1 VKIVLDEVRRLT
13 GPNLLWDKPGAILD
27 VLFEGVDA
35 SVMAE
40 VWQKWSNRCLFEMEW
55 SDQQATHRVHAH
67 GANFAISA
75 PLDLLYVAC
84 DVAEIAWG
92 CCEAECQKTELP
104 NWQEQVASLKL
115 DCKQQSKPDLLAL
128 IDQAERNQI
137 LCLVD
142 DDEISLG
149 AGAAAKVWP
158 IDKLP
163 SIKNIQWADYSSIP
177 TAFITGTNGKSTCV
191 RLAAEIA
198 KFADVRAGVTSTD
211 FIKVGD
217 RIIEHGDYSGPGGA
231 RMLLRDSKAE
241 LAFLEVA
248 RGGLLRRGLPVN
260 HVDAALITNV
270 ASDHLGEYGI
280 NTVEELAET
289 KFIVSKGLG
298 KHNVLVLNADDQN
311 SIDQASKL
319 DKTICWFSMRKDNPI
334 IVKQRQDGGRAV
346 YIEANKFVYY
356 HMGVSEQLIDIA
368 DAPITFNG
376 TASHNVQ
383 NALGV
388 IGLCKALK
396 LPSEAINLGLQ
407 SFGRKLSDNP
417 GRGNQYEFNGIR
429 VIVDF
434 AHNDHGVRAMVDMV
448 SKMPAKHKIV
458 MFGHAGD
465 RSDADIIR
473 ATEAVSTL
481 QADFYIV
488 SELEKYLRGRDAGEV
503 PLLTVSVLSQQGLKK
518 QQISVAADPLD
529 GAKKALELAQSGDVV
544 LLFALDNRDAI
555 EQWLSDQLA

>member
-1 VKIVLDEVRRLT
+1 MKIVLDEVRRLT

-27 VLFEGVDA
+27 VLFDGVDA
-35 SVMAE
+35 STVIE
-40 VWQKWSNRCLFEMEW
+40 YWQKWSNRCLLEMGW
-55 SDQQATHRVHAH
+55 NDQESTHRIHAH
-67 GANFAISA
+67 GANLAISA

-84 DVAEIAWG
+84 DLAEVAWS
-92 CCEAECQKTELP
+92 CCLAECQKTELP
-104 NWQEQVASLKL
+104 DWSAQVASLKL
-115 DCKQQSKPDLLAL
+115 VCLQQANADLLQ
-128 IDQAERNQI
+128 IVDQAETNNV
-137 LCLVD
+137 LCLLD

-149 AGAAAKVWP
+149 AGASAKVWP

-163 SIKNIQWADYSSIP
+163 PIESIQWAEYSSIP
-177 TAFITGTNGKSTCV
+177 CAFVTGTNGKSTCV

-198 KFADVRAGVTSTD
+198 KFAGVRAGVTSTD

-217 RIIEHGDYSGPGGA
+217 RIVDHGDYSGPGGA
-231 RMLLRDSKAE
+231 RMLLRDSEAE

-280 NTVEELAET
+280 NTVAELAET
-289 KFIVSKGLG
+289 KFIVSKGLS
-298 KHNVLVLNADDQN
+298 KDNVLVLNADDQN
-311 SIDQASKL
+311 SIDQAVKI
-319 DKTICWFSMRKDNPI
+319 DNTICWFSTRKDNPI
-334 IVKQRQDGGRAV
+334 IIKQIEEGGRAV
-346 YIEANKFVYY
+346 YLEANKFVY
-356 HMGVSEQLIDIA
+356 HEAGVSEQLIDITE
-368 DAPITFNG
+368 APMTFDG

-396 LPSEAINLGLQ
+396 LPSDAINLGLK

-417 GRGNQYEFNGIR
+417 GRGNQYEFNDIR

-434 AHNDHGVRAMVDMV
+434 AHNDHGVSAMVDMV
-448 SKMPAKHKIV
+448 SKMPAKRKIV

-473 ATEAVSTL
+473 ATQAVTVL
-481 QADFYIV
+481 RADFYII
-488 SELEKYLRGRDAGEV
+488 SELEKYLRGRAIGEV
-503 PLLTVSVLSQQGLKK
+503 PTLAKSALSQQGLKGE
-518 QQISVAADPLD
+518 QVIVVDGPLE
-529 GAKKALELAQSGDVV
+529 GAKKALELALPGDVV
-544 LLFALDNRDAI
+544 LLFALHNREAI
-555 EQWLSDQLA
+555 DQLLSERLS